1 MRRRPQWLAFL
12 VNPSE
17 LCHLSADRQRCWD
30 AVHSIIHSRFTIVHD
45 GMNET
50 TGFSTSIFAPK
61 WRENWAP
68 GPSGRPEA
76 TSVTCGYSMQL
87 STSLWRTLNCTCQV
101 TVTQP
106 RHSIFIIRQKLQNN
120 GRKLSIRLS
129 GSASPVLGS
138 SFPHPYPLPCCDLA
152 TYSCLTHGL
161 SWF

>member
-1 MRRRPQWLAFL
+1 MAGVSGESFRTMPPFGWSTAMLGCCSFDHPFPIYHSPWWDERDDRLLHVYFRPQMKGK
-12 VNPSE
+12 
-17 LCHLSADRQRCWD
+17 LS
-30 AVHSIIHSRFTIVHD
+30 
-45 GMNET
+45 
-50 TGFSTSIFAPK
+50 
-61 WRENWAP
+61 P

-76 TSVTCGYSMQL
+76 TSVTCSYSMQL